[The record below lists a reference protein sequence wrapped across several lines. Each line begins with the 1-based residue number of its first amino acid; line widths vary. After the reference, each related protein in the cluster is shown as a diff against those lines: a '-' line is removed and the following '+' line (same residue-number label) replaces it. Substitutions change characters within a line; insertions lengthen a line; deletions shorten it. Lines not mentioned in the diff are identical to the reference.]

1 MRNSSRSERKQLLRA
16 ERREAVKKTSASKDT
31 PKLRLK
37 VNIVHV
43 LTLSSIMVVIVMLL
57 FLSKNSSL
65 SDASFADQKLDNDML
80 YSSAEDFEKKYSDF
94 IQASADNFT
103 YDKTPEQFIDSA
115 ENEISVKQISTSKTN
130 SVIGLFSAE
139 NAQIQKIGV
148 IGVYKKDNYSFA
160 RGFKENMVLV
170 TAMAEESSYSEAH
183 ELLKQQGLINES
195 GDIVLE
201 SMIFEHENKE
211 YIFFVKD
218 KKEFFFTASNKVK
231 LVEQR

>member
-1 MRNSSRSERKQLLRA
+1 MRNNSRSERKQLLRV

-31 PKLRLK
+31 PKTRLR

-57 FLSKNSSL
+57 FLSKSSGL
-65 SDASFADQKLDNDML
+65 NDASFADQKLDNDML
-80 YSSAEDFEKKYSDF
+80 YSSAEDFEKKYSMF
-94 IQASADNFT
+94 VEESSADFT

-115 ENEISVKQISTSKTN
+115 QDEISVKQISTPVTN
-130 SVIGLFSAE
+130 SVIGLFSAK
-139 NAQIQKIGV
+139 NGQIQKIGV
-148 IGVYKKDNYSFA
+148 IGIYKDDNYSFA

-170 TAMAEESSYSEAH
+170 TAMAEKSSYSEAH